1 MAAKTERYNGRYA
14 ETSRSAYVY
23 GNTVMQPAYDPNRSD
38 ESSHSTPKRRTSA
51 QVRRNRRQVRHMNRA
66 YLIFLACA
74 AIIALLVCVNYVRL
88 QSSITSRSENIS
100 AMQSELAELKEA
112 NDTKYNSVMDS
123 VNLDEIRTKA
133 QEELG
138 MVYASQDQIITY
150 ESPATDY
157 VEQYDAIPENGVLAQ
172 TDN

>member
-1 MAAKTERYNGRYA
+1 
-14 ETSRSAYVY
+14 
-23 GNTVMQPAYDPNRSD
+23 
-38 ESSHSTPKRRTSA
+38 
-51 QVRRNRRQVRHMNRA
+51 
-66 YLIFLACA
+66 
-74 AIIALLVCVNYVRL
+74 
-88 QSSITSRSENIS
+88 
-100 AMQSELAELKEA
+100 MQSELAELKEA